1 MFIEEVYSPE
11 ELRRMARSAKIG
23 KLEKILNHLSS
34 FFSRF
39 PGYKLEFNIT
49 GNCVDI
55 KFIGP
60 GSQPYIVTL
69 PNFRGNAHTLLG
81 PIISEYTKIYNSH
94 PTLQTQQH
102 PNVGDNS
109 QGTLQ
114 TQQHPNVGDKIS
126 LYPHVHGYGPGE
138 KGKIIGIFKKDTGTF
153 YRIETGYGE
162 IILTEDDVLRI
173 YNSNR

>member
-1 MFIEEVYSPE
+1 VFIEEVYSPE

-23 KLEKILNHLSS
+23 ELKEILNHLSS

-39 PGYKLEFNIT
+39 PEYKIEFNIK
-49 GNCVDI
+49 GNHVYI

-69 PNFRGNAHTLLG
+69 PNFRGNAHTLLD
-81 PIISEYTKIYNSH
+81 PIIREYTKIYS
-94 PTLQTQQH
+94 TLQTQQH

-114 TQQHPNVGDKIS
+114 TQQHPNVGDEIP
-126 LYPHVHGYGPGE
+126 LHPHVHGYGPGE
-138 KGKIIGIFKKDTGTF
+138 KGKIIGILKRDTGTF
-153 YRIETGYGE
+153 YSIETRYGK
-162 IILTEDDVLRI
+162 ITLPEDYVLRI